1 MIAHAYEIARRDLII
16 ERRAR
21 ETLTVVV
28 PFGLAAL
35 IALPM
40 AIGIDLPLI
49 SRIGPAAFWSTALLF
64 GMQIAWRQSA
74 ADTGPNRDLI
84 ILLGVSPVARFWGR
98 AAASAVLLFGFML
111 LLGVAAIVLFSPEL
125 PFSPWLLLIILL
137 FATGLAMVAT
147 LAADIT
153 SGLSGRAPL
162 ASVLVVPLALPLL
175 VGTARAVESLTRG
188 SGILAWLLM
197 LGAVEIVLAVAG
209 TLAARPLEEAV
220 R

>member
-1 MIAHAYEIARRDLII
+1 MTTHAFEIARHDLMV
-16 ERRAR
+16 ERRAK

-40 AIGIDLPLI
+40 AIGVDLPLI
-49 SRIGPAAFWSTALLF
+49 SRIGPAAYWSTALLF
-64 GMQIAWRQSA
+64 GMQIAWRQSV

-84 ILLGVSPVARFWGR
+84 TLLGVSPVSRFWGR
-98 AAASAVLLFGFML
+98 TAASAVLLIAFML

-125 PFSPWLLLIILL
+125 TLSPWLVAIIVL
-137 FATGLAMVAT
+137 FAAGLAVIST
-147 LAADIT
+147 LAAGIT

-175 VGTARAVESLTRG
+175 VGAAQAVESLTRG

-197 LGAVEIVLAVAG
+197 LVAVEIVLAVAG

>member
-1 MIAHAYEIARRDLII
+1 MNTHAWEIARHDLLV
-16 ERRAR
+16 ERRAK

-40 AIGIDLPLI
+40 AIGLDLPLI
-49 SRIGPAAFWSTALLF
+49 SRIGPAAYWSTSLLF
-64 GMQIAWRQSA
+64 GMQIAWRNTV

-84 ILLGVSPVARFWGR
+84 TLLGVSPVSRFWGR
-98 AAASAVLLFGFML
+98 TMASTVLLVAFML
-111 LLGVAAIVLFSPEL
+111 VLGVAALLVFSPQL
-125 PFSPWLLLIILL
+125 PLTVWLPVIIVL
-137 FATGLAMVAT
+137 FATGLATIAT

-153 SGLSGRAPL
+153 TGLSGRSPL

-175 VGTARAVESLTRG
+175 VGAAQAAESLSRG
-188 SGILAWLLM
+188 SSILPWLLM
-197 LGAVEIVLAVAG
+197 LAAVEIVLAVAG
-209 TLAARPLEEAV
+209 TLAAKPLEDAA

>member
-1 MIAHAYEIARRDLII
+1 MTTHAFEIARHDLMV
-16 ERRAR
+16 ERRAK

-40 AIGIDLPLI
+40 AIGVDLPLI
-49 SRIGPAAFWSTALLF
+49 SRIGPAAYWSTALLF
-64 GMQIAWRQSA
+64 GMQIAWRQSV

-84 ILLGVSPVARFWGR
+84 TLLGVSPVSRFWGR
-98 AAASAVLLFGFML
+98 TAASAVLLIAFML
-111 LLGVAAIVLFSPEL
+111 LLGVAAILLFSPEL
-125 PFSPWLLLIILL
+125 PLTPWLLLIILTFGL
-137 FATGLAMVAT
+137 GLAMIST

-175 VGTARAVESLTRG
+175 VGAAQAVESLTRG

-197 LGAVEIVLAVAG
+197 LVAVEIVLAVAG

>member
-1 MIAHAYEIARRDLII
+1 VTTHAFEIARHDLLV
-16 ERRAR
+16 ERRAK

-49 SRIGPAAFWSTALLF
+49 SRIGPAAYWSTALLF
-64 GMQIAWRQSA
+64 GMQIAWRNSV

-84 ILLGVSPVARFWGR
+84 TLLGVSPVSRFWGR
-98 AAASAVLLFGFML
+98 TIASAVLLIAFMF
-111 LLGVAAIVLFSPEL
+111 LLGVSAVLLFSPQVPL
-125 PFSPWLLLIILL
+125 TPWLFLILPL
-137 FATGLAMVAT
+137 FATGLAIVAT

-162 ASVLVVPLALPLL
+162 ASVIVVPLALPLL
-175 VGTARAVESLTRG
+175 VGAAQAVESLSRG
-188 SGILAWLLM
+188 SGILPWLLM
-197 LGAVEIVLAVAG
+197 LAAAEIVLAVAG
-209 TLAARPLEEAV
+209 TLAAKPLEEAA

>member
-1 MIAHAYEIARRDLII
+1 MTTHAFEIARHDLLV
-16 ERRAR
+16 ERRAK
-21 ETLTVVV
+21 ETLTVIV

-49 SRIGPAAFWSTALLF
+49 SRIAPAAYWSTALLF
-64 GMQIAWRQSA
+64 GMQIAWRTTV

-84 ILLGVSPVARFWGR
+84 TLLGVSPVSRFWGR
-98 AAASAVLLFGFML
+98 TIASAVLLVAFML
-111 LLGVAAIVLFSPEL
+111 LLGVAALLLFSPQIPL
-125 PFSPWLLLIILL
+125 TPWLLLILLL
-137 FATGLAMVAT
+137 FATGLAIVAT

-153 SGLSGRAPL
+153 TGLSGRSSL

-175 VGTARAVESLTRG
+175 VGAAQAVESLSRG
-188 SGILAWLLM
+188 SGILPWLLM
-197 LGAVEIVLAVAG
+197 LAAAEIVLAVAG
-209 TLAARPLEEAV
+209 SLAAKPLEEAA

>member
-1 MIAHAYEIARRDLII
+1 VTGHALEIARHDLLV

-40 AIGIDLPLI
+40 AIGVDLPLI
-49 SRIGPAAFWSTALLF
+49 SRIGPAAYWSTSLLF
-64 GMQIAWRQSA
+64 GMQIAWRNTV
-74 ADTGPNRDLI
+74 ADSGPNRDLI
-84 ILLGVSPVARFWGR
+84 TLLGVSPAARFWGR
-98 AAASAVLLFGFML
+98 TIASAVLLVAFML
-111 LLGVAAIVLFSPEL
+111 LLGVAAILLFSPQIPL
-125 PFSPWLLLIILL
+125 TPWLLLILLL
-137 FATGLAMVAT
+137 FATGVAIVAT

-175 VGTARAVESLTRG
+175 VGAAQAVESLSRG
-188 SGILAWLLM
+188 SGILPWLLM
-197 LGAVEIVLAVAG
+197 LAAVEIVLAVAG
-209 TLAARPLEEAV
+209 TLAAKPLEDAA

>member
-1 MIAHAYEIARRDLII
+1 MTTHAFEIARHDLLV
-16 ERRAR
+16 ERRAK

-49 SRIGPAAFWSTALLF
+49 SRIGPAAYWSTALLF
-64 GMQIAWRQSA
+64 GMQIAWRNSV

-84 ILLGVSPVARFWGR
+84 TLLGVSPVSRFWGR
-98 AAASAVLLFGFML
+98 TIASAVLLVAFMS
-111 LLGVAAIVLFSPEL
+111 LLGVSAVLLFSPQVPL
-125 PFSPWLLLIILL
+125 TPWLFLILPL
-137 FATGLAMVAT
+137 FATGLAIVAT

-153 SGLSGRAPL
+153 TGLSGRAPL

-175 VGTARAVESLTRG
+175 VGAAQAVESLSRG
-188 SGILAWLLM
+188 SGILPWLLM
-197 LGAVEIVLAVAG
+197 LAAAEIVLAVAG
-209 TLAARPLEEAV
+209 TLAAKPLEEAA

>member
-1 MIAHAYEIARRDLII
+1 
-16 ERRAR
+16 
-21 ETLTVVV
+21 
-28 PFGLAAL
+28 
-35 IALPM
+35 
-40 AIGIDLPLI
+40 
-49 SRIGPAAFWSTALLF
+49 
-64 GMQIAWRQSA
+64 
-74 ADTGPNRDLI
+74 
-84 ILLGVSPVARFWGR
+84 
-98 AAASAVLLFGFML
+98 ML

-125 PFSPWLLLIILL
+125 TFSPWLVAIIVL
-137 FATGLAMVAT
+137 FAAGLAVIST

-175 VGTARAVESLTRG
+175 VGAAQAVESLTRG

-197 LGAVEIVLAVAG
+197 LVAVEIVLAVAG

>member
-1 MIAHAYEIARRDLII
+1 MTTHALEIARHDLLV
-16 ERRAR
+16 ERRAK

-49 SRIGPAAFWSTALLF
+49 SRIGPAAYWSTSLLF
-64 GMQIAWRQSA
+64 GMQIAWRNTV

-84 ILLGVSPVARFWGR
+84 TLLGVSPVSRFWGR
-98 AAASAVLLFGFML
+98 AIASAVLLVAFMF
-111 LLGVAAIVLFSPEL
+111 LLGVAAILLFSPQIPL
-125 PFSPWLLLIILL
+125 TPWMLLIVLL
-137 FATGLAMVAT
+137 FATGLAIVAT

-153 SGLSGRAPL
+153 SGLSGRSPL

-175 VGTARAVESLTRG
+175 VGAAQAVESLSRG
-188 SGILAWLLM
+188 SGILPWLLM
-197 LGAVEIVLAVAG
+197 LAAVEIVLAVAG
-209 TLAARPLEEAV
+209 TLAAKPLEEAA

>member
-1 MIAHAYEIARRDLII
+1 MTTHAFEIARHDLLV
-16 ERRAR
+16 ERRAK

-40 AIGIDLPLI
+40 AIGTDLPLI
-49 SRIGPAAFWSTALLF
+49 SRIGPAAYWSTALLF
-64 GMQIAWRQSA
+64 GMQIAWRTTV

-84 ILLGVSPVARFWGR
+84 TLLGVSPVSRFWGR
-98 AAASAVLLFGFML
+98 TIASAVLLVAFML
-111 LLGVAAIVLFSPEL
+111 LLGVAAILLFSPQIPL
-125 PFSPWLLLIILL
+125 TPWLLLILFL
-137 FATGLAMVAT
+137 FATGLAIVAT

-153 SGLSGRAPL
+153 TGLSGRSVL

-175 VGTARAVESLTRG
+175 VGAAQAVESLSRG
-188 SGILAWLLM
+188 SGILPWLLM
-197 LGAVEIVLAVAG
+197 LAAAEIVLGAAG
-209 TLAARPLEEAV
+209 TLAAKPLEEAA

>member
-1 MIAHAYEIARRDLII
+1 MIAHAFEIARHDLMV
-16 ERRAR
+16 ERRAK

-49 SRIGPAAFWSTALLF
+49 SRIGPAAYWSTALLF
-64 GMQIAWRQSA
+64 GMQIAWRQTV
-74 ADTGPNRDLI
+74 ADAGPNRDLVT
-84 ILLGVSPVARFWGR
+84 LLGVSPVARFWGR
-98 AAASAVLLFGFML
+98 VAASAALLALFML
-111 LLGVAAIVLFSPEL
+111 ILGIAAIVLFSPEL
-125 PFSPWLLLIILL
+125 KLSAWLVPIVLL
-137 FATGLAMVAT
+137 FAAGLAMVST

-153 SGLSGRAPL
+153 TGLSGRSAL

-175 VGTARAVESLTRG
+175 VGAAQAVESLTRG
-188 SGILAWLLM
+188 SGILSWLLM
-197 LGAVEIVLAVAG
+197 LAAVEIVLAVAG
-209 TLAARPLEEAV
+209 TLAARPLEEAA

>member
-1 MIAHAYEIARRDLII
+1 MIAHALEIARHDLMV
-16 ERRAR
+16 ERRAK
-21 ETLTVVV
+21 ETLTVVA

-64 GMQIAWRQSA
+64 GMQIAWRQTA
-74 ADTGPNRDLI
+74 ADTGPNRDLF
-84 ILLGVSPVARFWGR
+84 ILLGISSVARFWGR
-98 AAASAVLLFGFML
+98 AAASATLLAVFML

-125 PFSPWLLLIILL
+125 TFSPWLLLIILL
-137 FATGLAMVAT
+137 FAVGLATVST

-175 VGTARAVESLTRG
+175 VGAAQAVESLTRG

-197 LGAVEIVLAVAG
+197 LVAVEIVLAVAG

>member
-1 MIAHAYEIARRDLII
+1 MTTHTFEIARHDLMV
-16 ERRAR
+16 ELRAK

-49 SRIGPAAFWSTALLF
+49 SRIGPAAYWSTALLF
-64 GMQIAWRQSA
+64 GMQIAWRQTV
-74 ADTGPNRDLI
+74 ADAGPHRDLI
-84 ILLGVSPVARFWGR
+84 TLLGVSPVSRFWGR
-98 AAASAVLLFGFML
+98 TAASAVLLIAFML
-111 LLGVAAIVLFSPEL
+111 LLGVAAVLLFSPDVRI
-125 PFSPWLLLIILL
+125 SPWLLVITLL
-137 FATGLAMVAT
+137 FGAGLAVVST

-153 SGLSGRAPL
+153 TGLSGRSPL

-175 VGTARAVESLTRG
+175 VGAAQGVESLSRG
-188 SGILAWLLM
+188 SGILPWLLM
-197 LGAVEIVLAVAG
+197 LAAVEIVLAVAG
-209 TLAARPLEEAV
+209 TLAARPLEEAA

>member
-1 MIAHAYEIARRDLII
+1 MIAHAYEIARHDLII

-98 AAASAVLLFGFML
+98 AAASAILLVGFML

-125 PFSPWLLLIILL
+125 PYSPWLLLIILL
-137 FATGLAMVAT
+137 FAIGLAMVAT

-153 SGLSGRAPL
+153 SGLTGRAPL

>member
-1 MIAHAYEIARRDLII
+1 MTTHAFEIARHDLMV
-16 ERRAR
+16 ERRAK

-40 AIGIDLPLI
+40 AIGVDLPLI
-49 SRIGPAAFWSTALLF
+49 SRIGPAAYWSTALLF
-64 GMQIAWRQSA
+64 GMQIAWRQSV

-84 ILLGVSPVARFWGR
+84 TLLGVSPVSRFWGR
-98 AAASAVLLFGFML
+98 TAASAVLLIAFML

-125 PFSPWLLLIILL
+125 TFSPWLVAIIVL
-137 FATGLAMVAT
+137 FAAGLAVIST

-175 VGTARAVESLTRG
+175 VGAAQAVESLTRG

-197 LGAVEIVLAVAG
+197 LVAVEIVLAVAG

>member
-1 MIAHAYEIARRDLII
+1 VTTHAFEIARHDLLV
-16 ERRAR
+16 ERRAK

-49 SRIGPAAFWSTALLF
+49 SRIGPAAYWSTALLF
-64 GMQIAWRQSA
+64 GMQIAWRNSV

-84 ILLGVSPVARFWGR
+84 TLLGVSPVSRFWGR
-98 AAASAVLLFGFML
+98 TIASAVLLVAFMS
-111 LLGVAAIVLFSPEL
+111 LLGVSAVLLFSPQVPL
-125 PFSPWLLLIILL
+125 TPWLFLILPL
-137 FATGLAMVAT
+137 FATGLAIVAT

-153 SGLSGRAPL
+153 TGLSGRAPL

-175 VGTARAVESLTRG
+175 VGAAQAVESLSRG
-188 SGILAWLLM
+188 SGILPWLLM
-197 LGAVEIVLAVAG
+197 LAAAEIVLAVAG
-209 TLAARPLEEAV
+209 TLAAKPLEEAA

>member
-1 MIAHAYEIARRDLII
+1 MTNHALEIARHDLLV
-16 ERRAR
+16 ERRAK

-49 SRIGPAAFWSTALLF
+49 SRIGSAAYWSTSLLF
-64 GMQIAWRQSA
+64 GMQIAWRNTV
-74 ADTGPNRDLI
+74 ADTGPSRDLI
-84 ILLGVSPVARFWGR
+84 TLLGVSPASRFWGR
-98 AAASAVLLFGFML
+98 TMASAVLLVAFMF
-111 LLGVAAIVLFSPEL
+111 LLGVAAILVFSPQI
-125 PFSPWLLLIILL
+125 PMTPWLSLIALL

-147 LAADIT
+147 LVADIT
-153 SGLSGRAPL
+153 SGLSGRSAL

-175 VGTARAVESLTRG
+175 VGAAQAVESLSRG
-188 SGILAWLLM
+188 SGILPWLLM
-197 LGAVEIVLAVAG
+197 LAAVEIVLAVAG
-209 TLAARPLEEAV
+209 TLAAKPLEDAA